1 MVDRQRQVDFSVSWQ
16 FNRRVQMVFEAL
28 NLNDEK
34 YYVYQ
39 GARQLNAQYEQYGRT
54 LRVGM
59 KVSLF

>member
-1 MVDRQRQVDFSVSWQ
+1 VDFSVSWQ